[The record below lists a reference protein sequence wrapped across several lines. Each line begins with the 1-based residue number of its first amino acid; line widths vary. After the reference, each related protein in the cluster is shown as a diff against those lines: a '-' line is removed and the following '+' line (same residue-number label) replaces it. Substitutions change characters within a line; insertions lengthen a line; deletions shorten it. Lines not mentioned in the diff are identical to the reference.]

1 MKLPKLASIEVKV
14 DPQQTYNVTTVPV
27 IIDFTEREGVKFE
40 TFTSIEFTK
49 FYSPPF

>member
-1 MKLPKLASIEVKV
+1 MLKSGSFEMTAITSSSLH
-14 DPQQTYNVTTVPV
+14 TVPV

-49 FYSPPF
+49 FNSPPY